1 MRDTTGRASGSNENR
16 ILFFSLFIFTRSY
29 TDKKE
34 RERWSL
40 KRVGG
45 EGEMNRQSSLSLM
58 DVTDLTTF
66 PAAILK
72 IIESFPHLLLL
83 LSPPPNWSWRLF
95 FDSTTFHFW
104 SISCMATR
112 FDRAN
117 QYLIGIYR
125 QPPLTNFGQC
135 PHV

>member
-1 MRDTTGRASGSNENR
+1 MRDATGRASGSNENR
-16 ILFFSLFIFTRSY
+16 IVFFSLFIFTRSY

-40 KRVGG
+40 KRVEG

-72 IIESFPHLLLL
+72 DNRIVSPSSSSFSPTQLVLASIFRLDYISLLVHLVYGYKIRSGESI
-83 LSPPPNWSWRLF
+83 
-95 FDSTTFHFW
+95 FDW
-104 SISCMATR
+104 
-112 FDRAN
+112 N
-117 QYLIGIYR
+117 L
-125 QPPLTNFGQC
+125 
-135 PHV
+135 

>member
-1 MRDTTGRASGSNENR
+1 MRDATGRASGSNENR

-72 IIESFPHLLLL
+72 DNRIVSPSSSSSFA
-83 LSPPPNWSWRLF
+83 SPQPNSSWRLF

-125 QPPLTNFGQC
+125 QP
-135 PHV
+135 H

>member
-1 MRDTTGRASGSNENR
+1 VVNADTFQGGGNMRDATGRASGSNENR

-72 IIESFPHLLLL
+72 DNRIVSPSSSSSFSPTQLVLASIFRLDYISLLVHFVYGYKIRSGESI
-83 LSPPPNWSWRLF
+83 
-95 FDSTTFHFW
+95 FDW
-104 SISCMATR
+104 
-112 FDRAN
+112 N
-117 QYLIGIYR
+117 L
-125 QPPLTNFGQC
+125 
-135 PHV
+135 

>member
-1 MRDTTGRASGSNENR
+1 MRDATGRASGSNENR

-72 IIESFPHLLLL
+72 DNRIVSPSSSSSFSPHPTGPGVYF
-83 LSPPPNWSWRLF
+83 STRLHF
-95 FDSTTFHFW
+95 TFGPSRVWLQDS
-104 SISCMATR
+104 
-112 FDRAN
+112 
-117 QYLIGIYR
+117 IGRI
-125 QPPLTNFGQC
+125 NI
-135 PHV
+135 